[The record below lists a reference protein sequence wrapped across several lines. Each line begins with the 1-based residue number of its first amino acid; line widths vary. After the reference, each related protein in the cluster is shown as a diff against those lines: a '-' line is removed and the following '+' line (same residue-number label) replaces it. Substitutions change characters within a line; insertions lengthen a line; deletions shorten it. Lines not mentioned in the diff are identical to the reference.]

1 MSRDEGAAGVL
12 ALGSTPP
19 RPVGASYRGS
29 TTSILPTMYVYC
41 YDVTYQVD
49 RRTPEHQVP
58 VLAQDLEGA
67 IDSILKLLPLE
78 RHQLKRVVPR
88 YIGY

>member
-1 MSRDEGAAGVL
+1 MGEQQECWLWVRHHLILLGLHTG
-12 ALGSTPP
+12 GSTI
-19 RPVGASYRGS
+19 
-29 TTSILPTMYVYC
+29 SILPTMYVYC

-58 VLAQDLEGA
+58 VLAQDLESA

>member
-1 MSRDEGAAGVL
+1 
-12 ALGSTPP
+12 
-19 RPVGASYRGS
+19 
-29 TTSILPTMYVYC
+29 MYIYC

-49 RRTPEHQVP
+49 RRSPEERVP
-58 VLAQDLEGA
+58 VLAESLDSA

-78 RHQLKRVVPR
+78 RHQLKRVVPH